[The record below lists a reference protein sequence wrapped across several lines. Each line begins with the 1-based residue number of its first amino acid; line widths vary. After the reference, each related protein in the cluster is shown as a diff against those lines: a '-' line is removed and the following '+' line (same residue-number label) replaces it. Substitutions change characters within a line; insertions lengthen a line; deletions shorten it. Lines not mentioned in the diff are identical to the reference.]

1 MFVLHA
7 TKKLLARLG
16 PVSTDPS
23 CESTTALGSWYGTA
37 LFWRPQV
44 TLFVNELTLLPVLVH
59 LAPAQTVVARFPEM
73 LAAVLDE
80 LGVPHALVAQEVELM
95 GEHRFAKTVN
105 RSVVGVMNEFSH
117 LADAHGRAD
126 SSAGLLR
133 LSLALAGTPCGPL
146 RSRSGFPDREV
157 TALFSTE
164 SR

>member
-1 MFVLHA
+1 MFVLHV

-16 PVSTDPS
+16 PVSPELS
-23 CESTTALGSWYGTA
+23 GESTTALGNWYGTA

-44 TLFVNELTLLPVLVH
+44 SLFVNEITLLPVLVH
-59 LAPAQTVVARFPEM
+59 LAPAQTVVERFADM

-117 LADAHGRAD
+117 LADVHGRAE
-126 SSAGLLR
+126 SSAGLNRPGFHDCLVVR
-133 LSLALAGTPCGPL
+133 VAGCG
-146 RSRSGFPDREV
+146 
-157 TALFSTE
+157 
-164 SR
+164 

>member
-7 TKKLLARLG
+7 PKKLLARLG
-16 PVSTDPS
+16 PVSTDLS
-23 CESTTALGSWYGTA
+23 GESTTVLGSWYGTA

-59 LAPAQTVVARFPEM
+59 LAPAQTVVTRFVDT

-80 LGVPHALVAQEVELM
+80 LSVPHAVVAHEVELM
-95 GEHRFAKTVN
+95 GEHRLAKTVN
-105 RSVVGVMNEFSH
+105 RSVVGVMNEFSY
-117 LADAHGRAD
+117 LADAYGRAE
-126 SSAGLLR
+126 SSAGLIR

-157 TALFSTE
+157 AALFSAE
-164 SR
+164 SL